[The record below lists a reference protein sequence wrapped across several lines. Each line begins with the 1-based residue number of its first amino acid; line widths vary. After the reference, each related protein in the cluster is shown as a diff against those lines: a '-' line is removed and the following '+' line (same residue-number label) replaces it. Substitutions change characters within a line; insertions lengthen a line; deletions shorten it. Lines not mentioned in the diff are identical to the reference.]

1 MISDIKDYLMFK
13 GFNQYG
19 ITGEYQKGS
28 LWIRERDGVKM
39 QVFTSAEQI
48 NPDSSFLVE
57 ISVNKLISP
66 NRPFD
71 ANLKISGDFMA
82 GPFTGDDIVN
92 SGILDRLEI
101 TVGSL
106 GQ

>member
-1 MISDIKDYLMFK
+1 MTTDIKDYLMFK

-39 QVFTSAEQI
+39 QVFTSTERVS
-48 NPDSSFLVE
+48 PDSSFLVE

-66 NRPFD
+66 NRPFE

-82 GPFTGDDIVN
+82 GPFTSEEIVN
-92 SGILDRLEI
+92 SGILDRLES